1 MWRICGLVG
10 RICDSKSVGCI
21 VAVSVAAA
29 RVRATLLVATV
40 AVSSVAV
47 VAVLHYESA
56 GSDVTRVAAL
66 VVESVAELAY
76 L

>member
-1 MWRICGLVG
+1 M
-10 RICDSKSVGCI
+10 
-21 VAVSVAAA
+21 AVSVAVA

-47 VAVLHYESA
+47 FAVLHYESA
-56 GSDVTRVAAL
+56 GSDVTMVLAAL